1 MYSKE
6 DFPKKAIYR
15 KPKNRIAFLT
25 DFEDGEEIEF
35 YRFASRPNSW
45 KEGIA
50 FYQSVTGKFKYNL
63 VNIKD
68 LEEIL

>member
-1 MYSKE
+1 MYNKE

-25 DFEDGEEIEF
+25 DFGDGEEIEF
-35 YRFASRPNSW
+35 DRFASRPNSW
-45 KEGIA
+45 KEGLA
-50 FYQSVTGKFKYNL
+50 FYRSTTDMFKCNL

-68 LEEIL
+68 LEEI